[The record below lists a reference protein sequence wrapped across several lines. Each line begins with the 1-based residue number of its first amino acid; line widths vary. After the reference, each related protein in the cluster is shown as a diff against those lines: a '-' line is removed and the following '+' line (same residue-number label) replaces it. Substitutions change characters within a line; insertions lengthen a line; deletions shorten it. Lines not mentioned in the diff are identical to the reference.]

1 LSSVAAVLEA
11 PQKQGFTRKG
21 GNQPIVA
28 KRKRVLASSADRN
41 YETWKDMNIEARDTL
56 RSLLKDPAPQIRLGA
71 AKEILDRTDG
81 RPRQQAQIEI
91 KGDLASQHLDA
102 LRAWAVTA
110 QAIDMIDVSP
120 VDNGEA

>member
-1 LSSVAAVLEA
+1 MSSVAALDK
-11 PQKQGFTRKG
+11 PQQKQGFRG
-21 GNQPIVA
+21 GIAVA
-28 KRKRVLASSADRN
+28 HKKRRVFASRADQN

-56 RSLLKDPAPQIRLGA
+56 RDLLKDPAPQIRLGA